1 MNLNRLV
8 SLIGEE
14 NVKKIR
20 NFNVLVLGL
29 GGVGGYALES
39 LVRCGINRIT
49 LVDGDVINPSNINRQ
64 IIATRL
70 NFNRYKTKEWRKR
83 IRKINKDCNVTIIN
97 AMITED
103 NIDLLF
109 MQKYDYIID
118 CCDSTKVKVKLIKEC
133 LTRDIKLIS
142 SMGTA
147 NKIDATKVQI
157 TTLDKTEYDPLAKR
171 IRREI
176 KNKEDMKKIV
186 VVSSTEKAINNLVL
200 GSTSYVPATAGLF
213 ITNYIVND
221 VVKKM

>member
-1 MNLNRLV
+1 
-8 SLIGEE
+8 
-14 NVKKIR
+14 
-20 NFNVLVLGL
+20 
-29 GGVGGYALES
+29 
-39 LVRCGINRIT
+39 
-49 LVDGDVINPSNINRQ
+49 
-64 IIATRL
+64 
-70 NFNRYKTKEWRKR
+70 
-83 IRKINKDCNVTIIN
+83 
-97 AMITED
+97 
-103 NIDLLF
+103 
-109 MQKYDYIID
+109 
-118 CCDSTKVKVKLIKEC
+118 
-133 LTRDIKLIS
+133 
-142 SMGTA
+142 MGTA